1 MTLDALIDDLLKRE
15 GGYVDHPHDRGG
27 PTHYG
32 ITMPTLREWRGR
44 PVTVQDIKD
53 LPVEEARAIYRRNYV
68 ERPGFDQIEDGAL
81 KALLVDCG
89 VHHGITRA
97 RLWVRTLQKL
107 GGLKADGVIGPVT
120 VAAITKAGPDLV
132 RRELLRLRGHFV
144 AGILQRDPKQR
155 VFAAGWLRRLLEF
168 L

>member
-1 MTLDALIDDLLKRE
+1 MSIDALIDDLLERE

-32 ITMPTLREWRGR
+32 ITMPTLSEWRGR
-44 PVTVQDIKD
+44 PVTVQDIRD
-53 LPVEEARAIYRRNYV
+53 LSVEEARAIYRRTYV
-68 ERPGFDQIEDGAL
+68 ERPGFDQIADGEL

-107 GGLKADGVIGPVT
+107 GGLKADGVIGPAT
-120 VAAITKAGPDLV
+120 LAAIATVGPDRV
-132 RRELLRLRGHFV
+132 RRELLKLRGHFV
-144 AGILQRDPKQR
+144 AGILQRDPSQR

-168 L
+168 V

>member
-1 MTLDALIDDLLKRE
+1 MTIDALIDDLLVRE
-15 GGYVDHPHDRGG
+15 GGFVNHPADRGG
-27 PTHYG
+27 PTNYG
-32 ITMPTLREWRGR
+32 ITQATLADWRKA
-44 PVTVQDIKD
+44 PVTVEDVQR
-53 LPVEEARAIYRRNYV
+53 LTEAEARAIYQRQYV
-68 ERPGFDQIEDGAL
+68 EAPGFDRIADPQL

-89 VHHGITRA
+89 VHHGLVRA
-97 RLWVRTLQKL
+97 RIWVRTLQKL
-107 GGLKADGVIGPVT
+107 GGLTADGVIGPVT
-120 VAAITKAGPDLV
+120 VAAITKVGPDLV